1 MRLRADFA
9 KVLTW
14 AAVSAALF
22 FQPATALADPV
33 YLDFDRDGKRDVISV
48 VPGSKSTLQVWL
60 SATQTL
66 RHLRLSRPILR
77 VGVFDVDGDGRPEIV
92 ASDTDAGL
100 HIWRRTKSGHLRR
113 VRPRPV
119 VPITFSISHPG
130 FGRPNTEA
138 ADDPAATS
146 QWAPTA
152 NAAEVACPQLPD
164 LLGRYGDRF
173 AVAVLDRGL
182 LSSGSRAPPFH
193 S

>member
-1 MRLRADFA
+1 MRLRAGFA
-9 KVLTW
+9 KVLSW

-22 FQPATALADPV
+22 FQPATAFADAV
-33 YLDFDRDGKRDVISV
+33 YADFDRDGKRDVVSI

-66 RHLRLSRPILR
+66 RHLRLPRPVLR
-77 VGVFDVDGDGRPEIV
+77 VGVFDLDGDGRPEIV

-100 HIWRRTKSGHLRR
+100 HVWRRTKNGHLRR

-119 VPITFSISHPG
+119 VPITFSVSRPG
-130 FGRPNTEA
+130 VGKPINEA

-152 NAAEVACPQLPD
+152 NSAEVARPSLPD

-173 AVAVLDRGL
+173 AGAVLDRGL
-182 LSSGSRAPPFH
+182 LSSGSRAPPFR